1 MRRSVPRRP
10 LTPRRGI
17 NPTLL
22 FFLLGLVLLVAGL
35 ALPGLDTLALTG
47 GFIVLAYI
55 ITFVI
60 GIFFGE
66 P

>member
-22 FFLLGLVLLVAGL
+22 FFLLGLVLLVVGI
-35 ALPGLDTLALTG
+35 ALPGFDMLVLTG
-47 GFIVLAYI
+47 GFVVLTYV
-55 ITFVI
+55 ITFVLWAL
-60 GIFFGE
+60 FGKS
-66 P
+66 